1 MITLNLLDCNCH
13 GGHNENV
20 CEKSTGKC
28 GDCKMGFHGASC
40 DKGNK
45 KTIFKSHLL
54 DLSGLKNQSVN
65 CRWIGFTALTRSKRR
80 H

>member
-1 MITLNLLDCNCH
+1 MKMFVRSQPV
-13 GGHNENV
+13 NV
-20 CEKSTGKC
+20 EIVKW
-28 GDCKMGFHGASC
+28 DFMEHPVMRVI
-40 DKGNK
+40 K
-45 KTIFKSHLL
+45 KNIFKSHFF